1 MDDQHILVVESHGNE
16 GDGASAFS
24 YSREP
29 HFNGHLQSGTSE
41 EHLPNVYE
49 VKRYKMIRTV
59 WATIMSLTV
68 EAMLIAVVLQLRWYC
83 REDVCAIPA
92 SSVAVYLNSAVWLFT
107 LVIHRYIR
115 YQRDHLRRNGYAAF
129 YHKTKTTSTVPALVF
144 STGSVV
150 LLVYLNILHDVGCYE
165 KAKGDVCKLGLDTFA
180 WIQFLIVIEVFL
192 AFPFLFIYLVRS
204 LQFNSSRQTPDIF
217 RESLLD
223 QDTLPVRRDV
233 GFRSQ
238 TLVEELL
245 EKQSDAIS
253 YLKLRCEHLTRTI
266 YNLMNQISTYNSTD
280 DLRVSVSVSDVQP
293 ITV

>member
-16 GDGASAFS
+16 GDAASAFT

-29 HFNGHLQSGTSE
+29 HFNGHLQSGATE
-41 EHLPNVYE
+41 EHMPNVYE
-49 VKRYKMIRTV
+49 VKRFKMIRTV
-59 WATIMSLTV
+59 WATLMSLTV

-83 REDVCAIPA
+83 HKDGCAIPA
-92 SSVAVYLNSAVWLFT
+92 SSIAVYINCAVWLFT

-115 YQRDHLRRNGYAAF
+115 HQRDHLRRHGYAAF

-150 LLVYLNILHDVGCYE
+150 LLIYLNILHDVGCYE
-165 KAKGDVCKLGLDTFA
+165 KHNIDACKLGLDTFA
-180 WIQFLIVIEVFL
+180 WIQILMILEVFL
-192 AFPFLFIYLVRS
+192 SFPFLFMYLVRS
-204 LQFNSSRQTPDIF
+204 MQFNKRRQTPDIF

-266 YNLMNQISTYNSTD
+266 FNLMNQISTYNSTD
-280 DLRVSVSVSDVQP
+280 DLRMSLSASDVQP
-293 ITV
+293 ITA

>member
-1 MDDQHILVVESHGNE
+1 VVDSHGND
-16 GDGASAFS
+16 GDGASAFN

-29 HFNGHLQSGTSE
+29 HFNNGASE

-49 VKRYKMIRTV
+49 VKRYKMVRTV
-59 WATIMSLTV
+59 WATILSLTV
-68 EAMLIAVVLQLRWYC
+68 ELVLIAVILQLRWYC
-83 REDVCAIPA
+83 YEDGCAIPA
-92 SSVAVYLNSAVWLFT
+92 SSIAVYINSAVWLFT
-107 LVIHRYIR
+107 IVIHRYIR
-115 YQRDHLRRNGYAAF
+115 YQRDHLRRHGYAAF

-144 STGSVV
+144 STGCVV
-150 LLVYLNILHDVGCYE
+150 LLVYLNILHDVGCYD
-165 KAKGDVCKLGLDTFA
+165 KNKSGACSLGQFDTLA
-180 WIQFLIVIEVFL
+180 WIQVLIIMEVLL

-204 LQFNSSRQTPDIF
+204 LQFNKRRQTPDIF

-266 YNLMNQISTYNSTD
+266 FNLMNQISTYNSTD
-280 DLRVSVSVSDVQP
+280 DLRASLSVSDVQP
-293 ITV
+293 IVV

>member
-1 MDDQHILVVESHGNE
+1 MDDQLILVAESHGHE
-16 GDGASAFS
+16 GDGSSAFS

-29 HFNGHLQSGTSE
+29 QFNGHLQSGTSE

-49 VKRYKMIRTV
+49 VKRYKMNRTV
-59 WATIMSLTV
+59 WATITSLTV

-83 REDVCAIPA
+83 YEDGCSIPA
-92 SSVAVYLNSAVWLFT
+92 SSIAVYLNSAVWLFT

-115 YQRDHLRRNGYAAF
+115 YQRDHLRRHGYAAF

-144 STGSVV
+144 ST
-150 LLVYLNILHDVGCYE
+150 
-165 KAKGDVCKLGLDTFA
+165 VC
-180 WIQFLIVIEVFL
+180 
-192 AFPFLFIYLVRS
+192 S
-204 LQFNSSRQTPDIF
+204 LQFNRSRQTPDIF

-253 YLKLRCEHLTRTI
+253 YLKQRCEHLTRTI
-266 YNLMNQISTYNSTD
+266 FNLMNQISTYNSTD
-280 DLRVSVSVSDVQP
+280 DLRGSLSVSDVQP
-293 ITV
+293 IAV